1 MPHKALSLLG
11 IARRAGKLS
20 FHEEANLS
28 AIRSGR
34 AKLLILAT
42 DAGASTAKK
51 YLDKCATYQVPVIR
65 MVDRMELGMAL
76 GTAERSAVAVLDEG
90 FAKKLLELLT

>member
-20 FHEEANLS
+20 LHEGSNLA

-34 AKLLILAT
+34 AKLLLLAK

-51 YLDKCATYQVPVIR
+51 YLDKCATYQVPVYR
-65 MVDRMELGMAL
+65 EADRMELGVAL
-76 GTAERSAVAVLDEG
+76 GTAGRSAVAVLDEG